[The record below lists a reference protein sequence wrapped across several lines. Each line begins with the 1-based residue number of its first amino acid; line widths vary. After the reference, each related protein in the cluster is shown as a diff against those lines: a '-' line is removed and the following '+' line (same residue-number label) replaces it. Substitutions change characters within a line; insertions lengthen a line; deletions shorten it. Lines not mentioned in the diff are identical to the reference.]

1 MWLGHCGRQMPM
13 WRSSKE
19 RGNGHENPD
28 KMKKERGKKLKHPY
42 RLCKCQRNLFKILII
57 LEKNSARS
65 GAF

>member
-1 MWLGHCGRQMPM
+1 M